1 MRTFG
6 NGDRGGGKTF
16 PAAMVT
22 FAGHGTAVSGRVV
35 KFGGSSL
42 ADSERLRRAMQIAR
56 ERLEAGGVA
65 VFSAMGGTTDV
76 LIGAAREAAGGSDPR
91 AAVEELRARHVSVV
105 RDLCPPRGQALILTR
120 LQLLLAE
127 LDEVLHGVNLLRE
140 CSPRTLD
147 LVMSFGERLMT
158 TITSRLLA
166 DLDLDTRLVDAREL
180 ILTDSHHGSAAVQ
193 FEATYARVRAALQP
207 LARIACVVP
216 GFIGATAEGVT
227 TTLGRDGSDYTAS
240 LIAAALD
247 ADELEI
253 WTDVD
258 GVMSADPRY
267 VPEAFVIGQLSYQEA
282 MEMSYFG
289 ARVIHPYTMVP
300 VVERAIPIRIRNTLQ
315 PQQAGTRV
323 TDQPSGSERAIT
335 GIASVDSIALINV
348 EGGGMLGMR
357 GTAARVL
364 GALARAEVNVMMISQ
379 ASSEHSICLVLDDLG
394 ADAALTALRSEL
406 ALELETRRIDTF
418 DLRRELAIVA
428 IIGENMRGTPG
439 IAGKLFGALGAEDIN
454 VLAIAQG
461 SSERNISLVV
471 TAADERRAL
480 QVIHS
485 AFLK

>member
-1 MRTFG
+1 MG
-6 NGDRGGGKTF
+6 
-16 PAAMVT
+16 
-22 FAGHGTAVSGRVV
+22 GRVV

-42 ADSERLRRAMQIAR
+42 AGSERLQRALQVTR
-56 ERLEAGGVA
+56 ERLAGGGVA
-65 VFSAMGGTTDV
+65 VFSAMGGTTDA
-76 LIGAAREAAGGSDPR
+76 LIGAARAAAGGGDPR
-91 AAVEELRARHVSVV
+91 AAVEAVRARHVAVV
-105 RDLCPPRGQALILTR
+105 RDLCPPRGQAEILTR

-127 LDEVLHGVNLLRE
+127 LDEILHGVSLLRE

-158 TITSRLLA
+158 TIVSRLLPA
-166 DLDLDTRLVDAREL
+166 PGLETRLMDAREL
-180 ILTDSHHGSAAVQ
+180 ILTDARHGNAAVQ
-193 FEATYARVRAALQP
+193 FEATYERVRAALQP
-207 LARIACVVP
+207 PAQTACVVP

-240 LIAAALD
+240 LIAAALH

-267 VPEAFVIGQLSYQEA
+267 VPAAFVIDQLSYQEA

-300 VVERAIPIRIRNTLQ
+300 VVERGIPIRIKNSLR
-315 PQQAGTRV
+315 PQQPGTRV
-323 TDQPSGSERAIT
+323 SARPSGAEQAIT

-348 EGGGMLGMR
+348 EGGGMLGAR

-364 GALARAEVNVMMISQ
+364 GALARAAVNVMMISQ
-379 ASSEHSICLVLDDLG
+379 ASSEHSICLVLD
-394 ADAALTALRSEL
+394 AAEAAAALAALRAEL
-406 ALELETRRIDTF
+406 ALELETKRIDTF
-418 DLRRELAIVA
+418 DLRRDLAIVA
-428 IIGENMRGTPG
+428 IIGEHMRGTPG
-439 IAGKLFGALGAEDIN
+439 IAGKLFAALGAHAIN

-471 TAADERRAL
+471 DAADERRAL
-480 QVIHS
+480 QVIHA
-485 AFLK
+485 AFLEP

>member
-1 MRTFG
+1 MI
-6 NGDRGGGKTF
+6 
-16 PAAMVT
+16 T
-22 FAGHGTAVSGRVV
+22 FAEHRPAVSGRVV

-42 ADSERLRRAMQIAR
+42 ADSGRLQRAMQVAR
-56 ERLEAGGVA
+56 ERLATGGVA

-76 LIGAAREAAGGSDPR
+76 LIAAAREAAGGCDPR
-91 AAVEELRARHVSVV
+91 PAVEEIRSRHVAVV

-147 LVMSFGERLMT
+147 LVMSFGERLMA

-166 DLDLDTRLVDAREL
+166 DLGLETRLLDAREL
-180 ILTDSHHGSAAVQ
+180 ILTDSRHGSAAVQ

-207 LARIACVVP
+207 LAQVACVVP

-267 VPEAFVIGQLSYQEA
+267 VPEAFVIDQLSYQEA

-315 PQQAGTRV
+315 PQQPGTRV
-323 TDQPSGSERAIT
+323 TDQTSGSERAIT

-379 ASSEHSICLVLDDLG
+379 ASSEHSICLVLDAAG
-394 ADAALTALRSEL
+394 ADAALVALRSEL

-439 IAGKLFGALGAEDIN
+439 IAGKLFGALGAHGIN

-471 TAADERRAL
+471 TAVDERRAL

>member
-1 MRTFG
+1 M
-6 NGDRGGGKTF
+6 
-16 PAAMVT
+16 
-22 FAGHGTAVSGRVV
+22 SGRVV

-42 ADSERLRRAMQIAR
+42 ADSERLQRAMQVAR
-56 ERLEAGGVA
+56 ERLAAGGVA

-76 LIGAAREAAGGSDPR
+76 LIDAAQAAAGGGDPR
-91 AAVEELRARHVSVV
+91 ESVEAIRARHVGVV
-105 RDLCPPRGQALILTR
+105 RDLCPPRGQAMILTR

-158 TITSRLLA
+158 TITSRLLV
-166 DLDLDTRLVDAREL
+166 DLGMETRLVDAREL
-180 ILTDSHHGSAAVQ
+180 ILTDSCHGNATVQ
-193 FEATYARVRAALQP
+193 FDATYGRVREVLQP
-207 LARIACVVP
+207 LARTAWVVP

-227 TTLGRDGSDYTAS
+227 TTLGRDGADYTAS
-240 LIAAALD
+240 LIAAALQ
-247 ADELEI
+247 ADVLEV
-253 WTDVD
+253 WTDVN

-267 VPEAFVIGQLSYQEA
+267 VPAAFVIDQLSYQEA

-300 VVERAIPIRIRNTLQ
+300 VVERGIPIRVKNTLQ
-315 PQQAGTRV
+315 PQQTGTRI
-323 TDQPSGSERAIT
+323 TDQPSGSDRSIT

-348 EGGGMLGMR
+348 EGGGMLGAR

-364 GALARAEVNVMMISQ
+364 GVLARAAVNVMMISQ
-379 ASSEHSICLVLDDLG
+379 ASSEHSICLVLDDAEAETAL
-394 ADAALTALRSEL
+394 AALRAEL

-418 DLRRELAIVA
+418 DLRRNLAIVA

-439 IAGKLFGALGAEDIN
+439 IAGKLFAALGAHAIN

-461 SSERNISLVV
+461 SSERNISLVID
-471 TAADERRAL
+471 AGDERRAL
-480 QVIHS
+480 QVIHA
-485 AFLK
+485 AFLGP

>member
-1 MRTFG
+1 MI
-6 NGDRGGGKTF
+6 
-16 PAAMVT
+16 T
-22 FAGHGTAVSGRVV
+22 FAERRLAVSGRVV

-42 ADSERLRRAMQIAR
+42 ADSERLAHALRIAR
-56 ERLEAGGVA
+56 ERLAGGGVA

-76 LIGAAREAAGGSDPR
+76 LIGAARAAADGEDPR
-91 AAVEELRARHVSVV
+91 AAVEAIRARHVGVV
-105 RDLCPPRGQALILTR
+105 RDLCPPRGQALILTM

-166 DLDLDTRLVDAREL
+166 DLGMKTRLIDAREL
-180 ILTDSHHGSAAVQ
+180 ILTDSRHGNATVQ
-193 FEATYARVRAALQP
+193 FDATYGRVREVLQP
-207 LARIACVVP
+207 AARIACVVP

-240 LIAAALD
+240 LIAAALQ

-267 VPEAFVIGQLSYQEA
+267 VPAAFVINQLSYQEA

-300 VVERAIPIRIRNTLQ
+300 VVERGIPIRIKNTLQ
-315 PQQAGTRV
+315 PQQPGTRV
-323 TDQPSGSERAIT
+323 TDQPSASERAIT

-348 EGGGMLGMR
+348 EGGGMLGAR

-364 GALARAEVNVMMISQ
+364 GALAQAAINVMMISQ
-379 ASSEHSICLVLDDLG
+379 ASSEHSICLVLDAAE
-394 ADAALTALRSEL
+394 ADAALAALRSEL
-406 ALELETRRIDTF
+406 ALELETKRIDTF
-418 DLRRELAIVA
+418 DLRRDLAIVA

-439 IAGKLFGALGAEDIN
+439 IAGKLFAALGAHRIN

-461 SSERNISLVV
+461 SSERNISLVIDGG
-471 TAADERRAL
+471 DERRAL
-480 QVIHS
+480 QVIHA
-485 AFLK
+485 AFLDP

>member
-1 MRTFG
+1 M
-6 NGDRGGGKTF
+6 
-16 PAAMVT
+16 
-22 FAGHGTAVSGRVV
+22 SGRVV

-42 ADSERLRRAMQIAR
+42 ADSERLQQAMHVAQ
-56 ERLEAGGVA
+56 ERLAAGGVA

-76 LIGAAREAAGGSDPR
+76 LIDAAQAAAGGSDPR
-91 AAVEELRARHVSVV
+91 AAVEAIRARHVGVV
-105 RDLCPPRGQALILTR
+105 RDLCPPRAQATILTT

-127 LDEVLHGVNLLRE
+127 LDEVLHGVSLLRE

-158 TITSRLLA
+158 AITSRLLA
-166 DLDLDTRLVDAREL
+166 DRGMETRLVDAREL
-180 ILTDSHHGSAAVQ
+180 ILTDSRHGNAAVQ
-193 FEATYARVRAALQP
+193 FEATYGRVREALQP
-207 LARIACVVP
+207 LARTACVVP

-240 LIAAALD
+240 LIAAALH

-258 GVMSADPRY
+258 GVMSADPRF
-267 VPEAFVIGQLSYQEA
+267 VPAAFVISQLSYQEA

-300 VVERAIPIRIRNTLQ
+300 VVERAIPIHIRNTLR
-315 PQQAGTRV
+315 PRRPGTRV

-348 EGGGMLGMR
+348 EGGGMLGAR

-364 GALARAEVNVMMISQ
+364 GALARAAVNVMMISQ
-379 ASSEHSICLVLDDLG
+379 ASSEHSICLVLDAAE
-394 ADAALTALRSEL
+394 ADTALAALRSEL

-418 DLRRELAIVA
+418 DLRRNLAIVA

-439 IAGKLFGALGAEDIN
+439 IAGKLFAALGAHHIN

-461 SSERNISLVV
+461 SSERNISLVLE
-471 TAADERRAL
+471 AGDERRAL
-480 QVIHS
+480 QVIHA
-485 AFLK
+485 AFLDP

>member
-1 MRTFG
+1 
-6 NGDRGGGKTF
+6 
-16 PAAMVT
+16 
-22 FAGHGTAVSGRVV
+22 
-35 KFGGSSL
+35 
-42 ADSERLRRAMQIAR
+42 MQVAR
-56 ERLEAGGVA
+56 ERLAAGGVA

-76 LIGAAREAAGGSDPR
+76 LIGAAREAAAGGDPR
-91 AAVEELRARHVSVV
+91 AAVEDIRARHVEVV
-105 RDLCPPRGQALILTR
+105 RDLCPPRGQASTLTQ

-166 DLDLDTRLVDAREL
+166 DLGLETRLLDAREL
-180 ILTDSHHGSAAVQ
+180 ILTDSRHGNGTVQ
-193 FEATYARVRAALQP
+193 FEATYDRVRAVLQP
-207 LARIACVVP
+207 LAPIACVVP
-216 GFIGATAEGVT
+216 GFIAATAEGVT

-240 LIAAALD
+240 LVAAALD

-258 GVMSADPRY
+258 GIMSADPRY

-300 VVERAIPIRIRNTLQ
+300 VVERGIPIRIRNTLQ
-315 PQQAGTRV
+315 PRQPGTRV
-323 TDQPSGSERAIT
+323 SDRPRGSERAIT
-335 GIASVDSIALINV
+335 GIASVDAIALINV

-364 GALARAEVNVMMISQ
+364 GALAGAAVNVMMISQ
-379 ASSEHSICLVLDDLG
+379 ASSEHSICLVLDD
-394 ADAALTALRSEL
+394 AEAEAALAALRAEL

-439 IAGKLFGALGAEDIN
+439 IAGKVFGALGAEGIN

-480 QVIHS
+480 QVIHN

>member
-1 MRTFG
+1 MCAFG
-6 NGDRGGGKTF
+6 NGDRGDGKTF

-22 FAGHGTAVSGRVV
+22 FAGHRTAVSGRVV

-42 ADSERLRRAMQIAR
+42 ADSERLQRAMQIAR

-76 LIGAAREAAGGSDPR
+76 LIGAARKAADGGDPR
-91 AAVEELRARHVSVV
+91 ATVEELRARHVAVV

-166 DLDLDTRLVDAREL
+166 DLGLDTRLLDAREL
-180 ILTDSHHGSAAVQ
+180 ILTDSHHGNAAVQ
-193 FEATYARVRAALQP
+193 FEATYARVRELLQP
-207 LARIACVVP
+207 LAQVACVVP

-240 LIAAALD
+240 LIAAALH
-247 ADELEI
+247 ADELARAKR
-253 WTDVD
+253 DLD
-258 GVMSADPRY
+258 RRRRRVMSADPRY
-267 VPEAFVIGQLSYQEA
+267 VPEAFVIGRLSYQEA

-300 VVERAIPIRIRNTLQ
+300 VVERAIPIRIRSTLQ
-315 PQQAGTRV
+315 PQQPGTRV
-323 TDQPSGSERAIT
+323 TDQPSSSERAIT
-335 GIASVDSIALINV
+335 GIASVDSIALVNV

-364 GALARAEVNVMMISQ
+364 GGAGAGRGQRDDDLPGLLRAQHLPGAGRCRGRMPRWPRCVRSWRWSWKPGASIPSTCA
-379 ASSEHSICLVLDDLG
+379 ASSPS
-394 ADAALTALRSEL
+394 S
-406 ALELETRRIDTF
+406 
-418 DLRRELAIVA
+418 A

-439 IAGKLFGALGAEDIN
+439 IAGKLFGALGAHGIKR
-454 VLAIAQG
+454 ARHCPG
-461 SSERNISLVV
+461 LVG
-471 TAADERRAL
+471 AKHFPGRDCCR
-480 QVIHS
+480 
-485 AFLK
+485 